1 MTFVD
6 CLAVLDKAMEV
17 DPSSL
22 EDKNLEEP
30 PEARLAGRDDT
41 KRGWYTMVGDGRS
54 LLARANRENDCL
66 LTRYGLELL

>member
-30 PEARLAGRDDT
+30 PEARLAGRDDPPEAGE
-41 KRGWYTMVGDGRS
+41 REWGVEIAA
-54 LLARANRENDCL
+54 LAHAHSQ
-66 LTRYGLELL
+66 